1 MSIEKQHHEKRSG
14 RMAQFLARIIPS
26 VSKSV
31 VLYVAIYALYIAA
44 VSAGVSH
51 TFGNAATD
59 PMMAPNQTETVLRY
73 NNLDASVK
81 LAESRMNHW
90 NKRSP
95 LAVSGEVKGVFNG
108 GVTQKQQE
116 ILSTLDFEFR
126 SKNLSFVRCPA
137 CSSDT
142 LQLKPDSR
150 ECYVKCA
157 DCVKNKHTQAHFV
170 KENMLPFWYD
180 RDGKMDFSIPD
191 ELKDLSFG
199 EKLLI
204 QKTSVLIPVVHLKN
218 GRLGIKGHTCMFR
231 KDLASVCADLPRK
244 NFKVINVVHEY
255 ATGSTDEASF
265 THQTF
270 KVRRD
275 KVLKALLWLKFHHS
289 GYTDI
294 IINEDNLDW
303 MCGKDEDTLSLD
315 NVDISDHIV
324 DKQIQENQNETVAT
338 LQTDPSIIDADDMA
352 MEFNGVAME
361 QAQDTYNRETKELIE
376 SLTGDIA
383 KTGCDAVPVMMF
395 PQVSEDPIDEY
406 SQPHIFANAYPWL
419 FPGGFGD
426 CSSTICHDK
435 TGAMNWCRML
445 IRFSDGRFMRD
456 PVFSFHLLNFVQR
469 HVNNKDAIYFV
480 NRYLK
485 DKIMTI
491 EDIRS
496 QIENKNFDFVHKIQQ
511 YAGTKIRG
519 SDGWWRH
526 RRHELDSWIGNQLE
540 LGHGPPTLFMTFS
553 CAEYWWKDLE
563 NLLLERCTG
572 TEDEELANIMVYD
585 TNEKKRMSAKGKLLE
600 SYSAVVQEFFQHRM
614 DAWMETV
621 GKEVFNITHYWLR
634 FEFAKGRGQ
643 IHSHMVCITSDY
655 EFIADFHNEFTVK
668 RNKHQGAKIYADYA
682 RNTLSLTAE
691 KPVVDESVHV
701 PDKPLSDTFHNTKSV
716 LNDAAV
722 LVENVHMHKCNDY
735 CLRYVKR

>member
-1 MSIEKQHHEKRSG
+1 MG
-14 RMAQFLARIIPS
+14 QFLAKIVPS
-26 VSKSV
+26 VSKNM
-31 VLYVAIYALYIAA
+31 VLYIAIYALYIAA
-44 VSAGVSH
+44 SSVGVSN
-51 TFGNAATD
+51 TFGNLATD
-59 PMMAPNQTETVLRY
+59 PMMAMTQTDTILRY
-73 NNLDASVK
+73 NNLDAGVK
-81 LAESRMNHW
+81 EAESRMKNHL
-90 NKRSP
+90 NTRCSLP
-95 LAVSGEVKGVFNG
+95 VSKEVKDVFGAGVI
-108 GVTQKQQE
+108 QKQQE

-142 LQLKPDSR
+142 LQLKPDNR
-150 ECYVKCA
+150 ECSVKCK
-157 DCVKNKHTQAHFV
+157 DCLQNKHTQAHFI
-170 KENMLPFWYD
+170 KENMLPLWYSK
-180 RDGKMDFSIPD
+180 DGKMHFDIPN
-191 ELKDLSFG
+191 ELRDLSFG

-204 QKTSVLIPVVHLKN
+204 QKTSVLIPVVHLRN

-231 KDLASVCADLPRK
+231 KDLASVCTNLPRK
-244 NFKVINVVHEY
+244 KFKIINVIHEY

-275 KVLKALLWLKFHHS
+275 KVLKALIWLKEHHS
-289 GYTDI
+289 GYKEIVID
-294 IINEDNLDW
+294 EANLDW
-303 MCGKDEDTLSLD
+303 MCGKGEDTLSLE

-324 DKQIQENQNETVAT
+324 DKSIPEDLTETVAEG
-338 LQTDPSIIDADDMA
+338 QTDPNIIDAKDMD

-361 QAQDTYNRETKELIE
+361 QAQDTYNKETKKLIQ
-376 SLTGDIA
+376 SLTSDID
-383 KTGCDAVPVMMF
+383 KTGCDAIPVMML

-469 HVNNKDAIYFV
+469 HVNNKDAVFFV

-485 DKIMTI
+485 DKIMTV

-496 QIENKNFDFVHKIQQ
+496 QIENKNFDFVHRIQQ

-572 TEDEELANIMVYD
+572 TEDEELANVMVND
-585 TNEKKRMSAKGKLLE
+585 KNEKKRMTAKGKLLE

-621 GKEVFNITHYWLR
+621 GKKVFNITHYWLR

-655 EFIADFHNEFTVK
+655 EFIADFHNEYTVK

-691 KPVVDESVHV
+691 KPVIDENRDI
-701 PDKPLSDTFHNTKSV
+701 PDKPLSSCFHTTKSV
-716 LNDAAV
+716 PNDAAV
-722 LVENVHMHKCNDY
+722 LVDNVHMHKCNDY

>member
-1 MSIEKQHHEKRSG
+1 
-14 RMAQFLARIIPS
+14 MAQFLARIVPS
-26 VSKSV
+26 VSKNV

-44 VSAGVSH
+44 ASVGVSH
-51 TFGNAATD
+51 TFGNRTTD
-59 PMMAPNQTETVLRY
+59 PMMAVNQTDTILRY
-73 NNLDASVK
+73 NNLDSSVK
-81 LAESRMNHW
+81 EAESRMKDLL
-90 NKRSP
+90 NKRCRLS
-95 LAVSGEVKGVFNG
+95 VSEEVQSVFNA

-126 SKNLSFVRCPA
+126 SKNLTYVRCPA

-142 LQLKPDSR
+142 LQLKPDNRACSL
-150 ECYVKCA
+150 KCD
-157 DCVKNKHTQAHFV
+157 DCSKNKHTQAHFI
-170 KENMLPFWYD
+170 KENMLPLWYSKN
-180 RDGKMDFSIPD
+180 GKMHFDVPE
-191 ELKDLSFG
+191 ELQGLTFG

-204 QKTSVLIPVVHLKN
+204 QKTSVLIPVVHLRN

-231 KDLASVCADLPRK
+231 KDLASVCIDLPRK
-244 NFKVINVVHEY
+244 HFKVINAVHEY

-275 KVLKALLWLKFHHS
+275 KVLKALIWLKHHHS
-289 GYTDI
+289 GYKDI
-294 IINEDNLDW
+294 IIDEDNLAW
-303 MCGKDEDTLSLD
+303 MSGKDEDILSLD

-324 DKQIQENQNETVAT
+324 NKEIREDQTETVAE
-338 LQTDPSIIDADDMA
+338 LQTDPTIIDPKDMG
-352 MEFNGVAME
+352 MEFNGMAME
-361 QAQDTYNRETKELIE
+361 QAQDTYNRETKKLIQ
-376 SLTGDIA
+376 SLTSDIG
-383 KTGCDAVPVMMF
+383 KTGCDAVPVMML

-406 SQPHIFANAYPWL
+406 TQPHIFADAYPWL

-469 HVNNKDAIYFV
+469 HVNNKDALYFV

-485 DKIMTI
+485 DKIMTV
-491 EDIRS
+491 EDIKS
-496 QIENKNFDFVHKIQQ
+496 QIEHKNFDFVHKIQQ

-572 TEDEELANIMVYD
+572 TEDEELANVMVHD
-585 TNEKKRMSAKGKLLE
+585 TNEKKRMTAKGKLLE
-600 SYSAVVQEFFQHRM
+600 CYSAVVQEFFQHRM

-621 GKEVFNITHYWLR
+621 GKEVFKITHYWLR

-668 RNKHQGAKIYADYA
+668 RNKHQGATIYADYA
-682 RNTLSLTAE
+682 RKTLSLTAE
-691 KPVVDESVHV
+691 KPVIDESVEV
-701 PDKPLSDTFHNTKSV
+701 PDKPLSKGFHDTNSV
-716 LNDAAV
+716 KNDAAV